1 MIAEGGASMQARA
14 FSDGK
19 SMGKNGEKM
28 AMVRLS
34 LMPAVER
41 AFGEP
46 PTSDVVLSWGPTQ
59 QG

>member
-1 MIAEGGASMQARA
+1 MQARA